1 MGEVK
6 RFFGG
11 KEPQMKTLAPGQQI
25 QVDLKN
31 ATPRVCQRRIGQLS
45 ETGVHEH
52 VCGCELFVPAVKV
65 FTVSPFAPGNNT
77 GQELTA
83 QQPVLIC
90 KNCGEVLK

>member
-6 RFFGG
+6 RYFGG

-31 ATPRVCQRRIGQLS
+31 ATPKVCD
-45 ETGVHEH
+45 
-52 VCGCELFVPAVKV
+52 CGCKYFIPVIAVY
-65 FTVSPFAPGNNT
+65 TVSALVSPT

-90 KNCGEVLK
+90 KDCGEVLK

>member
-31 ATPRVCQRRIGQLS
+31 ATPRVCD
-45 ETGVHEH
+45 
-52 VCGCELFVPAVKV
+52 CGCKYFMPVIAVY
-65 FTVSPFAPGNNT
+65 TVSALVSPT

-90 KNCGEVLK
+90 KDCGELLK

>member
-6 RFFGG
+6 RYFG
-11 KEPQMKTLAPGQQI
+11 KEPQRPIAPQQI

-31 ATPRVCQRRIGQLS
+31 ATPRVCD
-45 ETGVHEH
+45 
-52 VCGCELFVPAVKV
+52 CGCKYFMPVIAVY
-65 FTVSPFAPGNNT
+65 TVSALVSPT

-90 KNCGEVLK
+90 KDCGELLK